1 MHFYHF
7 ARSFWLGI
15 VLPPRGRHPC
25 QKLSRSDDAVGSA
38 ARKSNLTFLVG
49 GTHILVPYYGSRV
62 TFPFFQPNPN
72 ATTMTA
78 LTIDQPRPQHQRRRS
93 SHESIL
99 SGLFSE
105 AASVA
110 SGRFLGG
117 GANTP
122 TAVGGQGSL
131 GSLLSLC
138 AQEDGPAEEHF
149 VVRAVRNTT
158 NNNNSSACAQN
169 DEDDELSLDLGA
181 DADADASEPNVA
193 DSKGANG
200 PSSSG
205 RAPHSSSNEN
215 DTTIQQDDSN
225 STATTTGTRSTGQS
239 PSVDAEGATPSE
251 SNFADDCGEEEPVFL
266 GQEGTAPL
274 ARPPTSTDARSG
286 EQQAAF
292 DQQRRRNQRNEH
304 YVACADDFLFD
315 DDDDDDDDSLSDS
328 DDEEI

>member
-1 MHFYHF
+1 M
-7 ARSFWLGI
+7 
-15 VLPPRGRHPC
+15 
-25 QKLSRSDDAVGSA
+25 
-38 ARKSNLTFLVG
+38 
-49 GTHILVPYYGSRV
+49 
-62 TFPFFQPNPN
+62 
-72 ATTMTA
+72 
-78 LTIDQPRPQHQRRRS
+78 TIDQPRPQHQRRRS

-131 GSLLSLC
+131 GSLVSLC

-158 NNNNSSACAQN
+158 TTNNNNNNNNNSSACAQD
-169 DEDDELSLDLGA
+169 DEDDELSLDLDLG
-181 DADADASEPNVA
+181 ADADASEPNVA
-193 DSKGANG
+193 DSKEHLDHGLNLPAAGVGTNG
-200 PSSSG
+200 PPSPG
-205 RAPHSSSNEN
+205 RAPRSSSNEN
-215 DTTIQQDDSN
+215 DTTIQQDGSHN
-225 STATTTGTRSTGQS
+225 SIATTTGTRSTEQS
-239 PSVDAEGATPSE
+239 PSVDAEDATPTE
-251 SNFADDCGEEEPVFL
+251 SNFAADDESVFV

-286 EQQAAF
+286 KQQTAF

-315 DDDDDDDDSLSDS
+315 DDDDDDDSLSDS